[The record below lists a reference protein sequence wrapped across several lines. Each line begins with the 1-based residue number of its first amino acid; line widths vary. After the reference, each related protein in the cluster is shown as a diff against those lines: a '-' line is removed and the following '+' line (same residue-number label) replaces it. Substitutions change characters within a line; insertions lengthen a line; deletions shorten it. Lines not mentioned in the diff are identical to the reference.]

1 MAEHGHQ
8 LNSRDE
14 RGSSNR
20 RKKKTMADLTK
31 VSDGFVASGYV
42 RSHVAHLVGRFGL
55 QLIKSVNGG
64 FVVHGHVRINT
75 TAEMNSLVGQLELV
89 MDHADEGSIV
99 RLDFVRP
106 RGYETQDAAV
116 WVATHE
122 GRSLTFQHQWVL
134 EEEI

>member
-1 MAEHGHQ
+1 
-8 LNSRDE
+8 
-14 RGSSNR
+14 
-20 RKKKTMADLTK
+20 MADLTK

-75 TAEMNSLVGQLELV
+75 TAEMNSLVEQLELV
-89 MDHADEGSIV
+89 MDHADDGSIV

-106 RGYETQDAAV
+106 RGYEVRDAAV
-116 WVATHE
+116 WVATSQ
-122 GRSLTFQHQWVL
+122 GRSLTYQHQWVL
-134 EEEI
+134 AEEEI

>member
-1 MAEHGHQ
+1 
-8 LNSRDE
+8 
-14 RGSSNR
+14 
-20 RKKKTMADLTK
+20 MADLTN

-42 RSHVAHLVGRFGL
+42 RSHVAHLVSRGGL

-75 TAEMNSLVGQLELV
+75 TAEMNDIVQQLELV

-106 RGYETQDAAV
+106 RGYEVRDAAV
-116 WVATHE
+116 WVATQQ
-122 GRSLTFQHQWVL
+122 GRSVTYQHQWVL
-134 EEEI
+134 AEEDI